1 MSYNSGMKR
10 GRGRPR
16 KPADER
22 LTERIEVRAD
32 AEEKRR
38 LEAAAELAGVK
49 LSDWIRETLAM
60 AAARTVKSKGGPAG
74 S

>member
-1 MSYNSGMKR
+1 MKQ

-16 KPADER
+16 KPAAER

-32 AEEKRR
+32 VDEKRR
-38 LEAAAELAGVK
+38 LEHAADLAGLK
-49 LSDWIRETLAM
+49 LSDWIRDTLAK
-60 AAARTVKSKGGPAG
+60 AAARAIKSKSGVAG